1 MSVSSSSKAWMLG
14 PKAENEQ
21 EFERLFLQVFR
32 DYCHWRR
39 NFHPEDAPFVTAG
52 DRLDEGFQG
61 YFEGLQDRLFE
72 MLARL
77 KRSVPFFSPRYLGH
91 MVTDL
96 LIPGVLGYT
105 AGMLYNQNNIVAEA
119 GTITLQLEAEAMQL
133 VAAMLGLPKES
144 CWGHL
149 CSGGTAANL
158 ESLWVARNLK
168 LLPYQVALTIHEL
181 GPDDSRARKLKDCPA
196 GSKGSFGECLEAA
209 NLATLTVADVLGLRE
224 AVARCCA
231 EDPDLAKCI
240 DASSLEV
247 LGLTTFSERC
257 RASGG
262 AGFPKHFRL
271 LMSRNAHYSLRKA
284 ANILGFGRRDIV
296 ELPLDDSFRLD
307 TNALFR
313 SLQACAEEGEAIIA
327 VVGVCG
333 STEEGSIDDFS
344 ALTEIR
350 EAARYEGRPDFWLH
364 GDACYGG
371 YALSLLHPGT
381 VPTELGELLNSHVTG
396 ARNHG
401 RLKREAGGV
410 AFAEKWL
417 SEWCQKATSFGR
429 CDSISIDPHKLG
441 YIPYPAGAVFYGDYR
456 VRELIRVD
464 APYINAATSDDAEG
478 STEPAADV
486 WNTPYLGKYT
496 LEGSRPGAYGAAT
509 WLAHTTVPLDRT
521 GHGAIVGATMAAVRV
536 LAEAIEEE
544 FEIKGNGLSCHFLC
558 PEPDLNIACYTFG
571 GVVNGEPLPLAV
583 VNRVVKRLYDEL
595 LPTEA
600 QPTHTRDFVVAMTS
614 LSSHE
619 YGDVLDRFL
628 RRTGMGGRLFESRA
642 DEAFNPWKDD
652 VDVSLIRT
660 VVMGPFLL
668 GAETR
673 PRAAREKQDLART
686 YARFLRERV
695 TKLIEEE
702 RRRPLPEGL
711 RPSLPGLVLVLEDDL
726 VMREDLIRQLAEVSF
741 VDTGRVRHAPNLE
754 LAKEIVAQGG
764 IAGATV
770 DIQLEGK
777 GRGGIEFLESMARK
791 PGFKGAVVFTG
802 VGSVRHE
809 VEQLAKTGG
818 FRVDFH
824 EKPSHGDGRFEEAM
838 NRVMESLWRIL
849 NDK

>member
-1 MSVSSSSKAWMLG
+1 MGRIAATFDRLR
-14 PKAENEQ
+14 AE
-21 EFERLFLQVFR
+21 
-32 DYCHWRR
+32 RR
-39 NFHPEDAPFVTAG
+39 AALVPFVTAG
-52 DRLDEGFQG
+52 GRLDEGFQG
-61 YFEGLQDRLFE
+61 DFEGLQERLFE

-91 MVTDL
+91 MNTDL

-105 AGMLYNQNNIVAEA
+105 AAMLYNQNNIVAEA
-119 GTITLQLEAEAMQL
+119 GTITLQFETEAMRL
-133 VAAMLGLPKES
+133 VAAMLGLPQKTS
-144 CWGHL
+144 WGHL

-168 LLPYQVALTIHEL
+168 FLPFEVALAIR
-181 GPDDSRARKLKDCPA
+181 GASGDDSRATALRRCA
-196 GSKGSFGECLEAA
+196 IGSQGSFGDRLEA
-209 NLATLTVADVLGLRE
+209 NTLSSLTLPETLALRD
-224 AVARCCA
+224 AVSQCCA
-231 EDPDLAKCI
+231 ENPDVAKI
-240 DASSLEV
+240 VDAASLEAM
-247 LGLTTFSERC
+247 GLSEITGRC
-257 RASGG
+257 RERLGK
-262 AGFPKHFRL
+262 GFPAYFRL

-296 ELPLDDSFRLD
+296 ELPLDDGFRLK
-307 TNALFR
+307 TSALSE
-313 SLQACAEEGEAIIA
+313 SLQSCADDGGAILA

-333 STEEGSIDDFS
+333 STEEGSIDDFFT
-344 ALTEIR
+344 LTEIR
-350 EAARYEGRPDFWLH
+350 DQARSAGRPDFWLH

-371 YALSLLHPGT
+371 YALSHRHRGT
-381 VPTELGELLNSHVTG
+381 ASTELGDQLNPNVPAARARGNLERETG
-396 ARNHG
+396 A
-401 RLKREAGGV
+401 A
-410 AFAEKWL
+410 AFSDSWL
-417 SEWCQKATSFGR
+417 AEWCRKATAFGR
-429 CDSISIDPHKLG
+429 CDSISVDPHKLG

-464 APYINAATSDDAEG
+464 APYINAATSDDGEA
-478 STEPAADV
+478 SAEPAASV

-521 GHGAIVGATMAAVRV
+521 GHGAIVGASMAAVRV

-544 FEIKGNGLSCHFLC
+544 FESNGNGLSCHFLC

-571 GVVNGEPLPLAV
+571 GAVNREPLPLAV

-619 YGDVLDRFL
+619 YGTVLDRFL
-628 RRTGMGGRLFESRA
+628 GRTGMTGRIIESRL
-642 DEAFNPWKDD
+642 DGGFNPWRDD
-652 VDVSLIRT
+652 VEVALIRT

-726 VMREDLIRQLAEVSF
+726 VMRQDLIRQLEEVSF
-741 VDTGRVRHAPNLE
+741 VDKGRVRQAPNLD
-754 LAKEIVAQGG
+754 LAKEIVAQGE
-764 IAGATV
+764 IVGATV
-770 DIQLEGK
+770 DIQLEGRN
-777 GRGGIEFLESMARK
+777 RGGIEFLESMVGK
-791 PGFKGAVVFTG
+791 KGFKGAVVFTG
-802 VGSVRHE
+802 VGSVRHD
-809 VEQLAKTGG
+809 VEELAKAGG
-818 FRVDFH
+818 FKVDFH
-824 EKPSHGDGRFEEAM
+824 EKPSHGDGRFEESM

-849 NDK
+849 NDR